1 MCTVF
6 VVEAV
11 ALWFRACRLN
21 QEVASCTMQRAFC
34 LGRLTKKSRVSHF
47 LLHTCHTL
55 WQRSVWPRLTWR
67 VFIYGCVIVF
77 KFVLSHRVG
86 FNEALLWGTDFID
99 IWRAQS
105 RGWLAHW
112 RRALNDWTRL
122 MTTEM
127 SFKVRESR
135 SDVNNRPEAQKRIQ
149 LCLMNSFIGSTQN
162 NIRILCSGWCYKQFP
177 VSCCEVRVISANT
190 LCALLAK
197 TNKNIW

>member
-1 MCTVF
+1 MFVSKCQLGVRPWETAEITKWVYTHMCTVF

-99 IWRAQS
+99 IWSAQS

-112 RRALNDWTRL
+112 RRA
-122 MTTEM
+122 
-127 SFKVRESR
+127 VRWL
-135 SDVNNRPEAQKRIQ
+135 DQTDDNRNE
-149 LCLMNSFIGSTQN
+149 F
-162 NIRILCSGWCYKQFP
+162 
-177 VSCCEVRVISANT
+177 
-190 LCALLAK
+190 
-197 TNKNIW
+197 

>member
-1 MCTVF
+1 M
-6 VVEAV
+6 EK
-11 ALWFRACRLN
+11 LDPH
-21 QEVASCTMQRAFC
+21 MQRAFC
-34 LGRLTKKSRVSHF
+34 LGRLTKKSRVTFPPSHMSHSVANPA
-47 LLHTCHTL
+47 L
-55 WQRSVWPRLTWR
+55 RSVWPRLTWR

-77 KFVLSHRVG
+77 MFVLSHRVG
-86 FNEALLWGTDFID
+86 LMRRCYEGQTLLTFEVHRAEADWLTEGGLWD
-99 IWRAQS
+99 
-105 RGWLAHW
+105 
-112 RRALNDWTRL
+112 DWTRL

>member
-1 MCTVF
+1 M
-6 VVEAV
+6 EK
-11 ALWFRACRLN
+11 LDPH
-21 QEVASCTMQRAFC
+21 MQRAFC
-34 LGRLTKKSRVSHF
+34 LGRLTKKSRVTFPPSHMSHSVANPA
-47 LLHTCHTL
+47 L
-55 WQRSVWPRLTWR
+55 RSVWPRLTWR
-67 VFIYGCVIVF
+67 VFLYGCVIVF
-77 KFVLSHRVG
+77 MFVLSHRVG
-86 FNEALLWGTDFID
+86 LMRRCYEGQTLLTFEEHRAEADWLTEGGLWD
-99 IWRAQS
+99 
-105 RGWLAHW
+105 
-112 RRALNDWTRL
+112 DWTRL